1 MDKLQSKVRVLE
13 KKNGTQQADNDKS
26 KAKVERE
33 NQQLK
38 ERLDT
43 ATNMNHN
50 LQRKLN
56 ISKKKA
62 DMYDDEKQRR

>member
-13 KKNGTQQADNDKS
+13 KKNGSQQADSDKS
-26 KAKVERE
+26 KAKLERE

-43 ATNMNHN
+43 ATTMNHN

-56 ISKKKA
+56 ISKRKA
-62 DMYDDEKQRR
+62 DMYDNEK